1 MRVDIERIVELE
13 NEIRSINQLTFDE
26 IELYKDGKV
35 FNPTPKQLSQ
45 LKLFLDTFSNT
56 RGIANFAAYNEF

>member
-35 FNPTPKQLSQ
+35 FNPTPKIL
-45 LKLFLDTFSNT
+45 
-56 RGIANFAAYNEF
+56 